1 MKRIIVIDGCS
12 ANIIFPSSVKEL
24 PVPSR
29 TIAGGRLMKAAMLLG
44 STGHNVEMMGEAG
57 RDPLGDILVGFLRQ
71 SGVNTDCVD
80 RYSDGASTPSILV
93 FPSEIPEAQPRSV
106 VYRVEMAERWD
117 SRWPRIDAGD
127 IVLFGGYFALQP
139 RVRPLLL
146 DFLENARQ
154 RKALIVNMPGF
165 NPALAPAVTRVMPSL
180 LENLECSDVVMTA
193 SPDLLHIF
201 GTDDASKCF
210 HDKIGFYSPMMLNL
224 EPVSGTITLM
234 RRGDVITRQGRPDVT
249 PHYPILSGMTLAAFI
264 DALIQTDI
272 NAETLP
278 SLPLS
283 VLENIALL
291 TANCSLSS
299 NIIL

>member
-12 ANIIFPSSVKEL
+12 ANIIYPAVIGEI
-24 PVPSR
+24 PVQSR
-29 TIAGGRLMKAAMLLG
+29 TIVGGRLMRAAMLLG
-44 STGHNVEMMGEAG
+44 STGHCVEMMGEAG
-57 RDPLGDILVGFLRQ
+57 RDPLGDLLVGFLQQ
-71 SGVNTDCVD
+71 SGVSTSCID
-80 RYSDGASTPSILV
+80 RYSDGASTPTTLV

-117 SRWPRIDAGD
+117 ARWPRIDAGD

-146 DFLENARQ
+146 DFIEYARQ

-165 NPALAPAVTRVMPSL
+165 NPAMAPAVTRVMPAL
-180 LENLECSDVVMTA
+180 LENLEISDAVVTA
-193 SPDLLHIF
+193 TPDILHIF
-201 GTDDASKCF
+201 GSDDAPKCF
-210 HDKIGFYSPMMLNL
+210 ADKIGFYTSLMLNL
-224 EPVSGTITLM
+224 EPVSGEISLM
-234 RRGDVITRQGRPDVT
+234 RGSDVITLQGRPDVT

-264 DALIQTDI
+264 DALIQADV
-272 NAETLP
+272 NAETIRLLP
-278 SLPLS
+278 RS
-283 VLENIALL
+283 VLENVAML